1 MDGILNIN
9 KPRGM
14 TSFQVVAAVRR
25 AAGMRKVGHGGTLD
39 PDADGVLPV
48 CLGQATRVSQYL
60 LEGGKTYLAEIE
72 FGISTDTYDLSGQV
86 TARADAGAVTN
97 ERIEAACSGFR
108 GVIAQTPPMYS
119 ALKHRGQPLYKL
131 ARRGITVARPAREVS
146 IYRLEIKRWQ
156 PPRLTL
162 EIDCGRGTYIRA
174 LAHDLGERLGCGAV
188 LAGLSRLRC
197 GPFRL
202 ADALAPDE
210 IAAAGHK
217 GQLHG
222 LLHPADSVLKD
233 WPSLTLNEAQAT
245 AFGYGQLIPIAEIT
259 GMPPGLDVGAAVRV
273 YDDGVV
279 FLGTGRL
286 EGETEYLKPLKV
298 FRPSQPRPIG

>member
-1 MDGILNIN
+1 VDGILNIN
-9 KPRGM
+9 KPRGI

-60 LEGGKTYLAEIE
+60 LEAGKTYLAEIE
-72 FGISTDTYDLSGQV
+72 LGITTDTYDLSGRV
-86 TARADAGAVTN
+86 IARGDAGAVTR
-97 ERIEAACSGFR
+97 EQIEAVIAGFR
-108 GVIAQTPPMYS
+108 GVISQTPPMYS
-119 ALKHRGQPLYKL
+119 ALKHHGQPLYKL

-146 IYRLEIKRWQ
+146 IYRLEIKQWQ

-174 LAHDLGERLGCGAV
+174 LAHDLGERLGCGAA
-188 LAGLSRLRC
+188 LASLSRLRC

-202 ADALAPDE
+202 ADALTPDE
-210 IAAAGHK
+210 IAAAGRQE
-217 GQLHG
+217 QLVG

-233 WPSLTLNEAQAT
+233 WPTLSLNEDQAT
-245 AFGYGQLIPIAEIT
+245 AFGYGQPLPFTET
-259 GMPPGLDVGAAVRV
+259 GDLPNDADDPRRRV
-273 YDDGVV
+273 YDAAGV
-279 FLGTGRL
+279 FLGIGRV
-286 EGETEYLKPLKV
+286 EADSGHLKPKKV
-298 FRPSQPRPIG
+298 FTATPYAQP